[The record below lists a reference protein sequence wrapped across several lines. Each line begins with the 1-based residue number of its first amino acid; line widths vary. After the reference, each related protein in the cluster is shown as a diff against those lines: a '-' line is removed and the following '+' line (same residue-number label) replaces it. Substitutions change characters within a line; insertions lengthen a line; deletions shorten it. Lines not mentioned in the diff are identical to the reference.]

1 MADFTVDST
10 VFGGNTFVADVTSN
24 LAGLEDMKLTLDG
37 GTTTRLE
44 GDSTVHSDAT
54 ITLQPVTSTSTV
66 TAAVDATLKSDSTLK
81 SDATVSSTS
90 AVDTRSSVDLKPV
103 AVDTCVRLELG
114 PPPATEVCMPY
125 DQQWSWSLLGLEL
138 FAISVR
144 GSTTAHIRPEHHGPI
159 VIDL

>member
-24 LAGLEDMKLTLDG
+24 LAGLEDMKLTLAG
-37 GTTTRLE
+37 GTTNTNNGE
-44 GDSTVHSDAT
+44 NTVHSDAT
-54 ITLQPVTSTSTV
+54 VTLQPVTTTSTV
-66 TAAVDATLKSDSTLK
+66 RADVDTTLKSDSTL
-81 SDATVSSTS
+81 SATS
-90 AVDTRSSVDLKPV
+90 AVDTRSSLDLKPV

-144 GSTTAHIRPEHHGPI
+144 GSTTAHIRPEHHGPV

>member
-44 GDSTVHSDAT
+44 GENTVHSDAT
-54 ITLQPVTSTSTV
+54 ITLEPVTTTSAV
-66 TAAVDATLKSDSTLK
+66 TADVDTTLKSDSTL
-81 SDATVSSTS
+81 SSTS

-125 DQQWSWSLLGLEL
+125 EQQWSWSLLGLEL
-138 FAISVR
+138 FAITVR
-144 GSTTAHIRPEHHGPI
+144 GSTTAHIRPEHHGPV